1 MAKLR
6 LTLSIWD
13 YDRTRALADGSV
25 RPDGIELNVLE
36 LPVEETFFR
45 MARKPRVRRR
55 GNVDVVVLRLAPP

>member
-25 RPDGIELNVLE
+25 RPEGIDLNVLE
-36 LPVEETFFR
+36 LVVEETFFR
-45 MARKPRVRRR
+45 MARFRP
-55 GNVDVVVLRLAPP
+55 N